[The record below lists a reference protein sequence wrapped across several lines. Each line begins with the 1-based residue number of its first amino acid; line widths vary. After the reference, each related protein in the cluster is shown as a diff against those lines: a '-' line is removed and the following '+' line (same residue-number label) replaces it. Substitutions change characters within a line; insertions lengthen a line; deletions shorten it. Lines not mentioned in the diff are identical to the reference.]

1 MASPRNA
8 FGVPAQGGAANG
20 PARPVPRPPLDGA
33 RRIGWWL
40 FVACIAVLPLLPVP
54 PFWITQLNYIGLF
67 SLVALGL
74 VLLTGVGGLTS
85 FGQAAFAGIGAYTSA
100 WLAVAHG
107 VSPWLGLLAG
117 LALTA
122 ALALLLGWL
131 TLRMSGHYLPLATI
145 AWSLALYY
153 TMGNLD
159 ALGRYDGLLGVPPIT
174 VGDFSFQDERRI
186 YWLIW
191 LAALG
196 SAVAVVHL
204 LDSRPGRVMR
214 ALNLNRGGGSVMP
227 EAMGAST
234 FRYKVVMFVIAALLA
249 SVSGWLFAHMQRSVN
264 PSPFGIK
271 FGIEYLFMAVLGG
284 VGSVWGAFTGAALVK
299 LGEDQLQVLLPKLI
313 GTAGSYEIIVFGIVL
328 VMVLK
333 FAPEGL
339 WPMVERWLPR
349 RRHAGALGDAA
360 PLPARDK
367 PQRGEL
373 LLEVRAVR
381 KAFGGLIAVNDISF
395 TIRAGDIVGLI
406 GPNGAGKSTTFNLVS
421 GVLPLTRGEVL
432 LRGEPVHGL
441 PSREV
446 ARRGMSRTFQHVKLV
461 PDMTVLENVALGTFL
476 RTRTGSLAA
485 MLRLD
490 RGEERRALHEAERQ
504 LARIGLQDQAHELA
518 GNLALGPQRLVEIAR
533 ALASDPALLL
543 LDEPAAGLRHK
554 EKEALAAVLRQLKAE
569 GLSLL
574 LVEHD
579 MDFVMNLTDR
589 IVVME
594 FGTLLIEG
602 TPAEV
607 QASPAVRAAYLGT
620 EH

>member
-1 MASPRNA
+1 MQPRAIGFAA
-8 FGVPAQGGAANG
+8 FALAV
-20 PARPVPRPPLDGA
+20 
-33 RRIGWWL
+33 
-40 FVACIAVLPLLPVP
+40 AVLPLLPVP

-100 WLAVAHG
+100 YLCTAHG
-107 VSPWLGLLAG
+107 ISPWVGLGVG
-117 LALTA
+117 LVLTA
-122 ALALLLGWL
+122 GVALLLGWL

-159 ALGRYDGLLGVPPIT
+159 ALGKYDGLLGVPPIS
-174 VGDFSFQDERRI
+174 VGDFSFQNEGRI

-191 LAALG
+191 AAALG
-196 SAVAVVHL
+196 GAVAVTHL

-214 ALNLNRGGGSVMP
+214 ALNLNRGGGTTMP

-299 LGEDQLQVLLPKLI
+299 LTEDQLQVLLPKLI
-313 GTAGSYEIIVFGIVL
+313 GTAGSYEIIVFGVAL
-328 VMVLK
+328 VIVLK

-339 WPMVERWLPR
+339 WPAIDRWLPR
-349 RRHAGALGDAA
+349 RRPGAGLGDAP
-360 PLPARDK
+360 PLPARSK
-367 PQRGEL
+367 PVRGEP
-373 LLEVRAVR
+373 LLEAKAVR
-381 KAFGGLIAVNDISF
+381 KAFGGLVAVNDISF

-406 GPNGAGKSTTFNLVS
+406 GPNGAGKSTTFNLIS
-421 GVLPLTRGEVL
+421 GVLPLTSGEVI
-432 LRGEPVHGL
+432 LRGQPVHGL

-461 PDMTVLENVALGTFL
+461 PDMTVLENVAMGTYL
-476 RTRTGSLAA
+476 RTRAGSGAA

-490 RGEERRALHEAERQ
+490 RAEERRAMHEAQVQ
-504 LARIGLQDQAHELA
+504 LQRVGLGGQMHELA

-554 EKEALAAVLRQLKAE
+554 EKQALAAVLRQLKGE

-594 FGTLLIEG
+594 FGTKLIEG

-607 QASPAVRAAYLGT
+607 QSSPEVRAAYLGT
-620 EH
+620 DH

>member
-1 MASPRNA
+1 MQPRQLGLA
-8 FGVPAQGGAANG
+8 GFALAIAA
-20 PARPVPRPPLDGA
+20 
-33 RRIGWWL
+33 
-40 FVACIAVLPLLPVP
+40 LPLLPVP

-67 SLVALGL
+67 ALVTLGL
-74 VLLTGVGGLTS
+74 VLLTGAGGLTS

-100 WLAVAHG
+100 WLSTAHG

-117 LALTA
+117 LLLTA
-122 ALALLLGWL
+122 GVALLLGWL

-159 ALGRYDGLLGVPPIT
+159 ALGRYDGLLGVPPISIA
-174 VGDFSFQDERRI
+174 GISLREEGRI

-191 LAALG
+191 ACALG
-196 SAVAVVHL
+196 AAVAVLRL

-214 ALNLNRGGGSVMP
+214 ALNLHRGGGITMP

-234 FRYKVVMFVIAALLA
+234 FHYKVVMFVLAALLA
-249 SVSGWLFAHMQRSVN
+249 ALSGWLFAHMQRSVN

-299 LGEDQLQVLLPKLI
+299 LTEDQLQVLLPRLI

-328 VMVLK
+328 VLVLK

-339 WPMVERWLPR
+339 WPIIERWLPQPR
-349 RRHAGALGDAA
+349 RGATPAADGASAA
-360 PLPARDK
+360 PLPAREK
-367 PQRGEL
+367 PARGEL
-373 LLEVRAVR
+373 LLQVQAVR
-381 KAFGGLIAVNDISF
+381 KAFGGLVAVNDISF
-395 TIRAGDIVGLI
+395 EVRAGQIMGLI
-406 GPNGAGKSTTFNLVS
+406 GPNGAGKSTTFGLIS
-421 GVLPLTRGEVL
+421 GVLPLSGGEVL
-432 LRGEPVHGL
+432 LRGQRISGL
-441 PSREV
+441 PAREV

-461 PDMTVLENVALGTFL
+461 PDMTVLENVAIGTYL
-476 RTRTGSLAA
+476 RTRSGSLAA

-490 RGEERRALHEAERQ
+490 RAEEQRALQEAMRQ
-504 LARIGLQDQAHELA
+504 LQRIGLADQAHVLA

-533 ALASDPALLL
+533 ALASDPSLLL
-543 LDEPAAGLRHK
+543 LDEPAAGLRHQ
-554 EKEALAAVLRQLKAE
+554 EKQALAAVLRQLKGE

-594 FGTLLIEG
+594 FGQKLIEG